1 MPTALYKSSKDSR
14 NHILWQPSDKSLK
27 NLESDEAGK
36 LAAFR
41 ERFGRGWDVVESSS
55 SEEESESSSA
65 TGAVAGGAGGE
76 KDGAKRKVET
86 AAVVEEGGQ
95 DTTTSATAED
105 PFDSLVDLINRYSKE
120 DPNLKGGSTAKQE
133 KDMNKNKKPVR
144 TGRHGGGA

>member
-41 ERFGRGWDVVESSS
+41 ERFGRGWDVVDSS
-55 SEEESESSSA
+55 SEESLESGEMIGASVVSA
-65 TGAVAGGAGGE
+65 RGEVEGGNKMAKGG
-76 KDGAKRKVET
+76 GIET
-86 AAVVEEGGQ
+86 AAVEGAQ
-95 DTTTSATAED
+95 DTTTTAVED
-105 PFDSLVDLINRYSKE
+105 PFDSLVDLINQYSKE

-133 KDMNKNKKPVR
+133 KDMNKNKKR
-144 TGRHGGGA
+144 